1 MIKKLLILI
10 MASFVFAMP
19 SIAMDD
25 DNQRTDMENE
35 PHQITITVVESTIH
49 IKNASQ
55 MVLEVYNVAGIK
67 VSTQRIDSQDKTIEL
82 NNLSKGCY
90 LLKIGKIVRKV
101 YLR

>member
-10 MASFVFAMP
+10 MASFVFAIP

-35 PHQITITVVESTIH
+35 PHQITITVVESTIN